1 MTNPHKELNEIEA
14 SKLSDI
20 EFKVMVI
27 RIVKELKENYI
38 IMKKDIKSTNKNQLE
53 MKTEI
58 SEMKDTLEEIKGRLN
73 EADDQISIME
83 YKVKKCSIREIKRK
97 KKDGLRELWDNMKD
111 NNICIIEIPE
121 GEEREQG
128 IENLFE

>member
-1 MTNPHKELNEIEA
+1 
-14 SKLSDI
+14 
-20 EFKVMVI
+20 
-27 RIVKELKENYI
+27 
-38 IMKKDIKSTNKNQLE
+38 

-97 KKDGLRELWDNMKD
+97 KLSKRGRFKKTFGQN
-111 NNICIIEIPE
+111 
-121 GEEREQG
+121 
-128 IENLFE
+128 